1 MNEQLPLEQAA
12 TAALGQVTQVRV
24 PLDEAAYAF
33 TVRDDSG
40 RIPVVVVPSRPNRI
54 RNEFVGLGVLIL
66 AVAIGEI
73 VLRRTSLL
81 LPWAIPLTLLLLAL
95 GVYQAFIVRIP
106 EGVDGLL
113 SRGGR
118 YYKTLGSGTQFVA
131 PWYIVSHLVT
141 RREIPFDVPVVEAP
155 TQDDVR
161 ATVDTLITFRIVEPY
176 KFVYN
181 ISADDFDEVLQATCQ
196 AGWRALIRHISSAE
210 LIDLTEQRLDEL
222 REVLNKGAETYGVAI
237 SQIKVTYAQPPAAF
251 MLSLEARRLAAV
263 QLEEQAEKQA
273 LAQRRQADEEI
284 LLQQQVAARVE
295 REREELKLLEQQA
308 AARKK
313 VEALRAEADE
323 LRLAR
328 LEERLKAFPLAAQY
342 EWESVQLEVARSLA
356 GNSRAILQVGDAG
369 EIARALVL
377 GDLMQLS
384 MHANAGGDGAA
395 DAAEVVPDE
404 PHQNA
409 MSSTEPAPPPAAPFL
424 RSPDPREIR

>member
-1 MNEQLPLEQAA
+1 MNEPPSEQARGG
-12 TAALGQVTQVRV
+12 ALGQVTQVRV

-54 RNEFVGLGVLIL
+54 RNDSVALGALIL
-66 AVAIGEI
+66 AAAIGEI
-73 VLRRTSLL
+73 VFLQSSFL

-95 GVYQAFIVRIP
+95 GIYRAFMVRIP

-113 SRGGR
+113 TRGGR
-118 YYKTLGSGTQFVA
+118 YYRTISSGTHVVA

-161 ATVDTLITFRIVEPY
+161 ATVDTLITFRIVDPY

-196 AGWRALIRHISSAE
+196 AGWRALIRRISSAE
-210 LIDLTEQRLDEL
+210 LIDLTQIRLDQL
-222 REVLNKGAETYGVAI
+222 REALNEGAEDYGVAI

-263 QLEEQAEKQA
+263 QLEEQAEQQA
-273 LAQRRQADEEI
+273 LAQRRQADQEI
-284 LLQQQVAARVE
+284 LLQQKVVAHVE
-295 REREELKLLEQQA
+295 RERAELKLLEQQA
-308 AARKK
+308 AAKKK
-313 VEALRAEADE
+313 VEVLRAEADE

-328 LEERLKAFPLAAQY
+328 LEERLKAYPLAAQY
-342 EWESVQLEVARSLA
+342 EWESTQLEVARALA

-377 GDLMQLS
+377 GDLMHLS
-384 MHANAGGDGAA
+384 RGASAGDGGT
-395 DAAEVVPDE
+395 AEDKTVSAEQLVQDP
-404 PHQNA
+404 A
-409 MSSTEPAPPPAAPFL
+409 SSSTESSLPPVSDSASRRA
-424 RSPDPREIR
+424 RKK